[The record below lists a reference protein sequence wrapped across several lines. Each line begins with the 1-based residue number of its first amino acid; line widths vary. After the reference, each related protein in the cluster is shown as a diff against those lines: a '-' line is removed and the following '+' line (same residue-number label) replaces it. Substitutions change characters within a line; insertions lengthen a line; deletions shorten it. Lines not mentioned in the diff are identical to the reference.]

1 MHEVLFSAP
10 FHTRDGLL
18 LISFVALGFL
28 SASLDPRHSPVTS
41 PFLCTDTQI
50 CEICQHGVG
59 AMFSLFRK
67 VSRLRMTLK
76 LGDSRITA
84 VQSPNIMNEIFSCI
98 EEFSLVFVPYLDSW
112 ITRFETMYDGAKL
125 SVGELYL
132 LRFPN
137 VLES

>member
-1 MHEVLFSAP
+1 
-10 FHTRDGLL
+10 
-18 LISFVALGFL
+18 
-28 SASLDPRHSPVTS
+28 
-41 PFLCTDTQI
+41 
-50 CEICQHGVG
+50 
-59 AMFSLFRK
+59 
-67 VSRLRMTLK
+67 MTLK

-84 VQSPNIMNEIFSCI
+84 VQPPNIMNEIFSCI

-112 ITRFETMYDGAKL
+112 ITRFETLCDGAKL